1 MTPMAN
7 PQLAATA
14 NLLVTWPSKDGVG
27 FDVRLT
33 LQLCESAGAP
43 VMEVMDQQA
52 LAGVMDPGSPRF
64 FFFWGGGT
72 ERTREKGDQ
81 GKIWV

>member
-1 MTPMAN
+1 
-7 PQLAATA
+7 
-14 NLLVTWPSKDGVG
+14 
-27 FDVRLT
+27 
-33 LQLCESAGAP
+33 
-43 VMEVMDQQA
+43 MEVMDQQA

-64 FFFWGGGT
+64 FFLGGGT

>member
-1 MTPMAN
+1 
-7 PQLAATA
+7 
-14 NLLVTWPSKDGVG
+14 
-27 FDVRLT
+27 
-33 LQLCESAGAP
+33 
-43 VMEVMDQQA
+43 MEVMDQQA

-64 FFFWGGGT
+64 FFFLGGGT